1 MAQAWDKIH
10 DIFAGKTGDNIQIR
24 GWIHRTRSSG
34 KLIFLQ
40 VRDATGIIQV
50 TIEKGNIPDTEFQA
64 AKKALIESSVAL
76 KGKTIKDKRAPGG
89 WEIHPESFTVINY
102 ADIFPITEQHSTE
115 VLLDHRHLWLRSQQL
130 TQIMKIKSS
139 LLQIIRE
146 WFAQHNFFETTPSV
160 ITTNAAEGG
169 ATAFTFKYFDQK
181 AFLSQTAQMYLE
193 ALIFSLE
200 RVWCLTPSFRAEKSR
215 TRRHLIEYSHL
226 EAEEAWLDNN
236 QNIALQE
243 DLVSYVCQKISAT
256 CASSLKALGSNPLNL
271 QKITPPFPKITYKE
285 AILRLQK
292 KGFDAT
298 WGDDFGVLHEK
309 ALTEDEEKPL
319 FITHFPQEIKAFY
332 MELSPDG
339 KTVECSDMLAPQ
351 GYGEIIGGSQ
361 RSEDISSMKIRLK
374 KQGAKLE
381 NYEWFF
387 DLRRFGS
394 IPHSGFG
401 MGIERLLCWITQQ
414 EHIRDMTPF
423 PRLVRRAYP

>member
-1 MAQAWDKIH
+1 MAQAWDRINN
-10 DIFAGKTGDNIQIR
+10 ILSGKTGDKVQIR

-50 TIEKGNIPDTEFQA
+50 TIEKGGISDTEFEA
-64 AKKALIESSVAL
+64 AKKALIESSVSL
-76 KGKTIKDKRAPGG
+76 KGKIIKDQRAPGG

-115 VLLDHRHLWLRSQQL
+115 VLLDHRHLWVRSQQL
-130 TQIMKIKSS
+130 T
-139 LLQIIRE
+139 
-146 WFAQHNFFETTPSV
+146 P
-160 ITTNAAEGG
+160 NAAEGG

-215 TRRHLIEYSHL
+215 TRRHLIEYCHL

-236 QNIALQE
+236 QNMSLQE
-243 DLVSYVCQKISAT
+243 DLISYVCQKISTT
-256 CASSLKALGSNPLNL
+256 CTSSIESLGCKPVNL

-285 AILRLQK
+285 AITRLQK
-292 KGFDAT
+292 KGFDVT

-309 ALTEDEEKPL
+309 ALTEEEEKPL

-332 MELSPDG
+332 MKLSPDR

-361 RSEDISSMKIRLK
+361 RSEDISSMKMQLK

-401 MGIERLLCWITQQ
+401 LGIERLLCWITQQ

>member
-1 MAQAWDKIH
+1 MGQTWDRIG
-10 DIFAGKTGDNIQIR
+10 DILAGKAGDTVQIR

-40 VRDATGIIQV
+40 VRDATGIIQA
-50 TIEKGNIPDTEFQA
+50 TIEKGGISDTDFEA
-64 AKKALIESSVAL
+64 ARKALIESSVSL
-76 KGKTIKDKRAPGG
+76 KGKVLKDKRAPGG

-102 ADIFPITEQHSTE
+102 ADVFPITEQHSTE
-115 VLLDHRHLWLRSQQL
+115 VLLDHRHLWVRSQQL
-130 TQIMKIKSS
+130 TQIMKIKAS

-146 WFAQHNFFETTPSV
+146 WFATHDFFETTPSV

-215 TRRHLIEYSHL
+215 TRRHLIEYCHL

-236 QNIALQE
+236 QNMALQE
-243 DLVSYVCQKISAT
+243 DLISYVCQQISTT
-256 CASSLKALGSNPLNL
+256 CTSSLEVLGVNPSHL
-271 QKITPPFPKITYKE
+271 QKIISPFPKITYKE
-285 AILRLQK
+285 AVTRLQK
-292 KGFDAT
+292 KGFDFA

-332 MELSPDG
+332 MKLSPDG

-361 RSEDISSMKIRLK
+361 RSEDTSSMKKRLT
-374 KQGAKLE
+374 KQGARLE

-401 MGIERLLCWITQQ
+401 MGIERVLCWITQQ

>member
-1 MAQAWDKIH
+1 MAQTWDRIN
-10 DIFAGKTGDNIQIR
+10 DILSGKTGDKVQIR

-50 TIEKGNIPDTEFQA
+50 TIEKGGISDTEFEA
-64 AKKALIESSVAL
+64 AKKALIESSVSL
-76 KGKTIKDKRAPGG
+76 KGRIIKDKRAPGG

-115 VLLDHRHLWLRSQQL
+115 VLLDHRHLWVRSQQL
-130 TQIMKIKSS
+130 TQIMKVKAS

-146 WFAQHNFFETTPSV
+146 WFATHDFFETTPSV

-215 TRRHLIEYSHL
+215 TRRHLIEYCHL

-236 QNIALQE
+236 QNMALQE
-243 DLVSYVCQKISAT
+243 DLISYVCQKISTT
-256 CASSLKALGSNPLNL
+256 CTSSLESLGCKPVNL

-285 AILRLQK
+285 AIARLQK
-292 KGFDAT
+292 KGFDVT

-309 ALTEDEEKPL
+309 ALTEEEEKPL
-319 FITHFPQEIKAFY
+319 FITHFPREIKAFY

-361 RSEDISSMKIRLK
+361 RSEDISSMKMQLK

-401 MGIERLLCWITQQ
+401 LGIERLLCWITQQ

>member
-1 MAQAWDKIH
+1 MGQTWDRIG
-10 DIFAGKTGDNIQIR
+10 DILAGKAEDTVQIR

-40 VRDATGIIQV
+40 VRDATGIIQA
-50 TIEKGNIPDTEFQA
+50 TIEKGGISDTEFEA
-64 AKKALIESSVAL
+64 ARKALIESSVSL
-76 KGKTIKDKRAPGG
+76 KGKVLKDKRAPGG

-115 VLLDHRHLWLRSQQL
+115 VLLDHRHLWVRSQQL
-130 TQIMKIKSS
+130 TQIMKIKAS
-139 LLQIIRE
+139 LLHIIRE
-146 WFAQHNFFETTPSV
+146 WFVMNDFFETTPSV

-215 TRRHLIEYSHL
+215 TRRHLIEYCHL
-226 EAEEAWLDNN
+226 EAEEAWLDNS
-236 QNIALQE
+236 QNMALQE
-243 DLVSYVCQKISAT
+243 DLISYVCQQISTT
-256 CASSLKALGSNPLNL
+256 CTSSLEALGVNSLHL
-271 QKITPPFPKITYKE
+271 QKIIPPFPKITYKE
-285 AILRLQK
+285 AITRLQK
-292 KGFDAT
+292 KGFDFA

-332 MELSPDG
+332 MKLSPDG

-361 RSEDISSMKIRLK
+361 RSEDTSSMKKRLT
-374 KQGAKLE
+374 KQGARLE

-401 MGIERLLCWITQQ
+401 MGIERVLCWITQQ

>member
-1 MAQAWDKIH
+1 M
-10 DIFAGKTGDNIQIR
+10 
-24 GWIHRTRSSG
+24 S
-34 KLIFLQ
+34 
-40 VRDATGIIQV
+40 
-50 TIEKGNIPDTEFQA
+50 
-64 AKKALIESSVAL
+64 L
-76 KGKTIKDKRAPGG
+76 KGRIIKDKRAPGG

-115 VLLDHRHLWLRSQQL
+115 VLLDHRHLWVRSQQL
-130 TQIMKIKSS
+130 TQIMKVKAS

-146 WFAQHNFFETTPSV
+146 WFATHDFFETTPSV

-215 TRRHLIEYSHL
+215 TRRHLIEYCHL

-236 QNIALQE
+236 QNMALQE
-243 DLVSYVCQKISAT
+243 DLISYVCQQISTT
-256 CASSLKALGSNPLNL
+256 CASSLETLGVNPLNL

-285 AILRLQK
+285 AVSRLQK
-292 KGFDAT
+292 KGFDCA

-319 FITHFPQEIKAFY
+319 FITHFPREIKAFY
-332 MELSPDG
+332 MKLSPDG
-339 KTVECSDMLAPQ
+339 KTVECSDMLAPR

-361 RSEDISSMKIRLK
+361 RSEDISSMKMQLK

-401 MGIERLLCWITQQ
+401 LGIERLLCWITQQ